1 MDIHNEIKKG
11 IACDSVNKPH
21 SAVGRAVCISV
32 HPGKMFLLPFLHW
45 FNTRYKGRYK
55 FARLVFLLDLFL
67 IGIAVAL
74 AIVSIIGFLFVPKSF
89 EDGIVFE
96 SSVAPTEVVSGS
108 PSTLIIRYTNKTKEE
123 LRNAKVE
130 IKYPKYFLLQ
140 ETSPEEI
147 GIIPIG
153 GSGTIHIKGTMFG
166 DVGGEQT
173 FQTRLSF
180 VHGEKFDVFGE
191 KTDTYVFSPSS
202 SALSLSLELPDKM
215 VAYQPIEGI
224 IHYKNTSEINFPKIS
239 IKPIWPK
246 EFIFTKGQFEVPTV
260 KSGEK
265 GEVKFEGILQNPQD
279 EITFIFE
286 PSFTFG
292 KDKYKQETLQHTAP
306 IIPLPLTLNHSVE
319 KQTVRPGEDIKFT
332 IQYENISDVELSNV
346 SFTMDAQ
353 SPFVKK
359 SSVVSREKIAPKET
373 GTVEITTTL
382 RKTIAQSETSVYENL
397 KIPSRPTATYTIKED
412 VESTVTSKGATIE
425 SQLTTPIIFDSFARY
440 TTATGD
446 QIGRGPIPPQSG
458 KETTYWIF
466 WHVSGTTNELS
477 NVEITGI
484 LPANVRFTGRQT
496 VSQNKGVEYDPNTR
510 EISWKSDSVM
520 PTLSPTSKIVGIAFE
535 LGVTPTVDNLTHELL
550 GQIQLNATDGWTGAI
565 INTSKPD
572 ISALLTK

>member
-1 MDIHNEIKKG
+1 MNIREEIKKG
-11 IACDSVNKPH
+11 IACDSVNKPD
-21 SAVGRAVCISV
+21 SAVGRAVCISI
-32 HPGKMFLLPFLHW
+32 HPGKMFLFPFLHW
-45 FNTRYKGRYK
+45 FNTRYKERYK
-55 FARLVFLLDLFL
+55 FARLIFSIDLFL
-67 IGIAVAL
+67 VGIAVAL
-74 AIVSIIGFLFVPKSF
+74 SIVAIIGFLFVPKRF
-89 EDGIVFE
+89 ENGIVFE
-96 SSVAPTEVVSGS
+96 ASVAPTEVVSGS
-108 PSTLIIRYTNKTKEE
+108 PSTLVIRYTNKTKEE
-123 LRNAKVE
+123 LRNTKIE

-140 ETSPEEI
+140 ESSPDEI

-153 GSGTIHIKGTMFG
+153 GSGTIHIRGTMFG

-180 VHGEKFDVFGE
+180 VYGEKSDVFGE
-191 KTDTYVFSPSS
+191 KNDTYIFSPSS

-215 VAYQPIEGI
+215 IAYQPIEGI
-224 IHYKNTSEINFPKIS
+224 IHYKNTGGIDFPKIS

-260 KSGEK
+260 KGGEE
-265 GEVKFEGILQNPQD
+265 GEAKFEGILQNPQD

-292 KDKYKQETLQHTAP
+292 KDKYKQETLQHTSP
-306 IIPLPLTLNHSVE
+306 IIPLPLTLHHSVE
-319 KQTVRPGEDIKFT
+319 KQTVRPGDDVKFT
-332 IQYENISDVELSNV
+332 IQYENISDVDLTNV
-346 SFTMDAQ
+346 SFTMEAQ

-359 SSVVSREKIAPKET
+359 SSVVSIEKIAPKET
-373 GTVEITTTL
+373 GTVEIITTL

-397 KIPSRPTATYTIKED
+397 KISSQPTATYTMKEEM
-412 VESTVTSKGATIE
+412 ESVVTSKGTTIE
-425 SQLTTPIIFDSFARY
+425 FQLTTPIIFDSFARY

-446 QIGRGPIPPQSG
+446 QIGRGPVPPQPG

-510 EISWKSDSVM
+510 KISWKSASVP
-520 PTLSPTSKIVGIAFE
+520 PTLSPTSKIVGVAFE
-535 LGVTPTVDNLTHELL
+535 LGVTPTVDNLTSELL
-550 GQIQLNATDGWTGAI
+550 GQIQLNATDSWTGAFI
-565 INTSKPD
+565 SASKSD
-572 ISALLTK
+572 ISAPLTK

>member
-1 MDIHNEIKKG
+1 MFINEIKKG
-11 IACDSVNKPH
+11 IACDSVNKPD

-32 HPGKMFLLPFLHW
+32 HPGKMFLFPFLHW

-55 FARLVFLLDLFL
+55 FARLIFSIDLFL
-67 IGIAVAL
+67 VGIAVAL
-74 AIVSIIGFLFVPKSF
+74 AIVAIIGLLLVPKRF

-108 PSTLIIRYTNKTKEE
+108 PSTLVIRYTNKTKEE

-130 IKYPKYFLLQ
+130 IKFPKYFLLQ

-147 GIIPIG
+147 GTIPVG
-153 GSGTIHIKGTMFG
+153 ESGTIHIKGTMFG

-173 FQTRLSF
+173 FQTSLSF

-191 KTDTYVFSPSS
+191 KNDTYIFSPSS

-215 VAYQPIEGI
+215 IAYQPIEGI
-224 IHYKNTSEINFPKIS
+224 IHYKNTSEIDFPTIS
-239 IKPIWPK
+239 IKPVWPK
-246 EFIFTKGQFEVPTV
+246 EFVFTKGQFEVPKV
-260 KSGEK
+260 KSGEE
-265 GEVKFEGILQNPQD
+265 GEVKFEGILQNAQD

-319 KQTVRPGEDIKFT
+319 KQTVRPGKNVKFT
-332 IQYENISDVELSNV
+332 VEYENISDVDLMDV

-359 SSVVSREKIAPKET
+359 SSVVSIEKIAPKET

-397 KIPSRPTATYTIKED
+397 KISSRPTATYTMKET
-412 VESTVTSKGATIE
+412 VESTVTSKGTTIE

-440 TTATGD
+440 TTATSD
-446 QIGRGPIPPQSG
+446 QIGRGPVPPQPG
-458 KETTYWIF
+458 KETTFWIF
-466 WHVSGTTNELS
+466 WHISGTTNELS
-477 NVEITGI
+477 NVEITGT
-484 LPANVRFTGRQT
+484 LPVNVRFTGRQT

-510 EISWKSDSVM
+510 EIRWISASVP
-520 PTLSPTSKIVGIAFE
+520 PTLSPTSKIVGVAFE
-535 LGVTPTVDNLTHELL
+535 LGVTPTVNNLIPELL
-550 GQIQLNATDGWTGAI
+550 SQIQLNATDGWTGAFVSA
-565 INTSKPD
+565 SKSD
-572 ISALLTK
+572 ISAPLTK